1 MRNRRSATD
10 QARHAKQS
18 FAGRAYASGENTI
31 MATTKT
37 SETDPIRVDFLPVDA
52 VTLCGR
58 IGMTFAPGK
67 CDLGQYGRWHRD
79 RNANLWRLREV
90 YRTSVL
96 VSPVEPHE
104 LQELKIAD
112 LYDRAREV
120 GLEVLTLPI
129 ADGSVPPSLEAIAD
143 LVRQILQH
151 VQGGGNVALH
161 CRGGLGRTGLVA
173 ACCLVA
179 LGATADAAI
188 RIVRAARPRTVETG
202 TQEEFVRK
210 FERERTLTWTPAHK
224 EGPPL
229 SRFRG
234 CLLGGAIGDSLGYP
248 VEFVHSAREIAK
260 RYGKTPPPTLG
271 YAGKTVISDDTQM
284 TLFTAEGVI
293 RGIQR
298 FNNRGIVSMP
308 KALWSALLRWY
319 ATQVGGELPS
329 AAEDPGWL
337 FGDRRLHVRR
347 APGNTC
353 LSSLAAQVKLQ
364 QLPDVTRPQNTSKGC
379 GAVMRSAPIGLA
391 AGSREKAF
399 ELARDAAALTHGH
412 PSGYLSAA
420 YFASVSHDV
429 ARGIELADAMDLAAG
444 LLTGEQ
450 GHEEMVAVLESVRKA
465 AKAGQPDPATIEQVG
480 GGWVGEEA
488 LGIGLLCAL
497 TAEGSP
503 SGIAD
508 ALWRAV
514 AHGGD
519 SDSTGSIAGNLLGT
533 MYGIEQLPDDWLAEI
548 ELRDVIDRV
557 AMDLYAS
564 SILGTDLDFE
574 SYPPN

>member
-1 MRNRRSATD
+1 
-10 QARHAKQS
+10 
-18 FAGRAYASGENTI
+18 
-31 MATTKT
+31 MAITKT

-52 VTLCGR
+52 VTLPGR

-67 CDLGQYGRWHRD
+67 RDTGQYGRWHRD
-79 RNANLWRLREV
+79 RNADLRRLREV

-96 VSPVEPHE
+96 VSLVEPHE

-112 LYDRAREV
+112 LYDQAREV

-129 ADGSVPPSLEAIAD
+129 ADGSVPPSLEAMAD
-143 LVRQILQH
+143 LVRQILQR
-151 VQGGGNVALH
+151 VQGGGNVVLH

-202 TQEEFVRK
+202 TQEAFVRT
-210 FERERTLTWTPAHK
+210 FERERTLTWTPNPK

-248 VEFVHSAREIAK
+248 IEFVDSAREIAK
-260 RYGKTPPPTLG
+260 RYSKTPPPTLG
-271 YAGKTVISDDTQM
+271 YARKPVVSDDTQM

-298 FNNRGIVSMP
+298 YNNRGISSIP
-308 KALWSALLRWY
+308 ASIQRALLRWH
-319 ATQVGGELPS
+319 ATQVDGALP
-329 AAEDPGWL
+329 AGMEDTGWL

-347 APGNTC
+347 APGSTC
-353 LSSLAAQVKLQ
+353 LSSLAVQAKLQ
-364 QLPDVTRPQNTSKGC
+364 RGHYDTLAQNTSKGC

-391 AGSREKAF
+391 AGTRELAF
-399 ELARDAAALTHGH
+399 DVARDAGALTHGH

-420 YFASVSHDV
+420 YFASVIHDV
-429 ARGIELADAMDLAAG
+429 ARGIELADAMDLSAG
-444 LLTGEQ
+444 LLTREQ
-450 GHEEMVAVLESVRKA
+450 GHEEMVAIVESVWKA
-465 AKAGQPDPATIEQVG
+465 AKAGPPDPATIERIG

-497 TAEGSP
+497 TADGSRG
-503 SGIAD
+503 GIAD

-533 MYGIEQLPDDWLAEI
+533 MHGVERLPNGWLAEL
-548 ELRDVIDRV
+548 ELRDVIDRI

-564 SILGTDLDFE
+564 SVLGTDLDFE
-574 SYPPN
+574 SYPPI